1 MRIDNP
7 IRIGEALRGVL
18 LASSAITA
26 IIGDEI
32 HAYTT
37 RKEVNDPHVVYD
49 GVTVT
54 YSESK
59 DGCYADT
66 AELYIRANTC
76 EYAQGVDLASA
87 IVDTLLEY
95 DNISIGA
102 VDCDYNDSANMY
114 VHNISITIQL

>member
-1 MRIDNP
+1 MNIEHP
-7 IRIGEALRGVL
+7 LHIGKALRNVL
-18 LASSAITA
+18 LSSKAITD

-37 RKEVNDPHVVYD
+37 RSVVNGPHIIFD

-54 YSESK
+54 YSETK
-59 DGCYADT
+59 DGSYADT
-66 AELYIRANTC
+66 AEVYVHAKSGDYNLC
-76 EYAQGVDLASA
+76 VDLASA

-95 DNISIGA
+95 DNINIGV
-102 VDCDYNDSANMY
+102 VDCEYVDSANMY

>member
-1 MRIDNP
+1 MNIEHP
-7 IRIGEALRGVL
+7 LHIGKALRNVL
-18 LASSAITA
+18 LSSKDITD

-37 RKEVNDPHVVYD
+37 RNVVNGPHIIFD
-49 GVTVT
+49 DVTVT

-95 DNISIGA
+95 DNISIGV
-102 VDCDYNDSANMY
+102 VDCEYVDSANMY